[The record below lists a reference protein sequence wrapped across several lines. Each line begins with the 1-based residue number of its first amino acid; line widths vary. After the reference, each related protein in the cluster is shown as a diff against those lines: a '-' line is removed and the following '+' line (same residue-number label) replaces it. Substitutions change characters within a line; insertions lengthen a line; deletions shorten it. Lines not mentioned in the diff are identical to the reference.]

1 VAGLERILQEIRA
14 EAAAEAA
21 AQQRVAQDNADK
33 ILTAAKAESDAV
45 VAQIEQDGKKAV
57 AEGER
62 SRSSAILLQ
71 RRQKTLQTKQV
82 LLAET
87 LQKAREALT
96 ALQDKEYFDLLV
108 RLAAKNAAPGSGEM
122 LLNERDAKRLPA
134 GFEKQLAEALPKGSS
149 IAVSDK
155 TCLID
160 GGVVLQYGDIEVNC
174 SFAAIFDA
182 QEDEMADN
190 IAKVLFAD

>member
-1 VAGLERILQEIRA
+1 MTGLDKILEEIGA
-14 EAAAEAA
+14 EAAAEVA

-33 ILTAAKAESDAV
+33 ILAAAKAESDAV

-57 AEGER
+57 VEEER

-71 RRQKTLQTKQV
+71 RRQKTLQTKQA

-87 LQKAREALT
+87 LQKAREALV
-96 ALQDKEYFDLLV
+96 ALPDKEYFDLLA

-122 LLNERDAKRLPA
+122 FLNEKDVKRLSA
-134 GFEKQLAEALPKGSS
+134 GFEKQLAEVLPKGSS
-149 IAVSDK
+149 ITVSDK
-155 TCLID
+155 TRPID
-160 GGVVLQYGDIEVNC
+160 GGFVLQYGDIEVNC

-182 QEDEMADN
+182 QEDEMADS
-190 IAKVLFAD
+190 IAKILFVD